1 MYLPHRPV
9 SRSIHGFASLVLVLC
24 LFGVPAVVAQQASGH
39 PASEGA
45 ECDCPPGVEL
55 VSQAWVRHLPPSQ
68 PNTAAYM
75 KLRNLTDADL
85 QIVGAETPVAR
96 VAELHDHVQDAAG
109 VMRMREV
116 ASIIIPAGGDVELKP
131 GGLHVMLIDLVEPL
145 QEEQRVPLTLYL
157 EGFEDLRIQA
167 RVKRSDDGAGHHHH
181 SDHHGHQHSHDP
193 HDPRK

>member
-1 MYLPHRPV
+1 MYLPRRRV
-9 SRSIHGFASLVLVLC
+9 SRSIHRVASLVLILC
-24 LFGVPAVVAQQASGH
+24 LVGVPAVVAQQMSGH
-39 PASEGA
+39 PASGGA

-116 ASIIIPAGGDVELKP
+116 ESITIPAGGEVELKP

-145 QEEQRVPLTLYL
+145 QEEQRVPLTLHL

-167 RVKRSDDGAGHHHH
+167 RVQRSDDGAGHHHH

-193 HDPRK
+193 RK